1 MRSLSHDLER
11 VLPNTVYI
19 NRGKLSVS
27 ETIEKALEKDAE
39 RIIIVE
45 RWKGGPGR
53 IRFYQTSS
61 EVVTPLPLLI
71 LGGVKTQIDFGRRRR
86 LSRNL
91 VLTVTDNPSKETA
104 ALAQFL
110 STFLK
115 VPFSKE
121 RPLGDQF
128 KAVLRLSTI
137 HEGET
142 RIQFISLPTLK
153 EVGPRLMI
161 RRTVWEKSR

>member
-1 MRSLSHDLER
+1 MRSLCHDLER
-11 VLPNTVYI
+11 VLPNTVHI

-27 ETIEKALEKDAE
+27 EIIEKALEKEAE

-53 IRFYQTSS
+53 IRFHQTAYEATS
-61 EVVTPLPLLI
+61 PLPLLI
-71 LGGVKTQIDFGRRRR
+71 LGGVKTQIDFGGRRR

-91 VLTVTDNPSKETA
+91 VLAVTDNPSKETA

-115 VPFSKE
+115 VPLLKE
-121 RPLGDQF
+121 GALEGRF

-137 HEGET
+137 HDGET
-142 RIQFISLPTLK
+142 QIQFFSLPTLK
-153 EVGPRLMI
+153 EVGPKLMVS
-161 RRTVWEKSR
+161 RTVWEKAR